1 MNKVPD
7 MTTMTDAP
15 TRAEFDRLDRKLDLI
30 LENLEERRAH
40 TERLDDLLADAS
52 IITKDFS
59 ALATRE
65 LDNAGVEISDGLT
78 GELALKVLRNLH
90 HFSELMDMLE
100 NVSDLGKDVGL
111 IFNSAVMDAAGKLE
125 ALDRKGYFRF
135 MAELGPVADR
145 VVEHFTEEDLRD
157 LSDNVVNILET
168 VKRITQPDMM
178 EAVNNAIVI
187 FRNVETQDIPS
198 MSLFRVVREL
208 NSPEAKKGLG
218 FLITFLKNLGAQEL
232 IAHPT
237 IKK

>member
-7 MTTMTDAP
+7 MTTKNDAP
-15 TRAEFDRLDRKLDLI
+15 TREEFDRLDRKLDLI

-65 LDNAGVEISDGLT
+65 LDNAGVQIGEEMG
-78 GELALKVLRNLH
+78 GELVLKVLRNLRH
-90 HFSELMDMLE
+90 LSELMDMLE
-100 NVSDLGKDVGL
+100 NVNDLGKDVGM
-111 IFNSAVMDAAGKLE
+111 IFNSAVMDAATQLE
-125 ALDRKGYFRF
+125 TLERKGYFRF
-135 MAELGPVADR
+135 ASALGPVADR
-145 VVEHFTEEDLRD
+145 VVEHFTEEDLQD

-168 VKRITQPDMM
+168 VKRVTQPDMM
-178 EAVNNAIVI
+178 QAVNNAIVI

-232 IAHPT
+232 ITHPT
-237 IKK
+237 IKN